1 MDSAISVENNIP
13 ENTTSTNPPKR
24 RRRVRE
30 SKWDQPDEAIAPV
43 NDFVDKPSNEGN
55 KKRHRRLYI
64 GNLPSGTTYK
74 ELVDFLI
81 AALRLPPDSCD
92 KNVQAPPISKTEIFN
107 EDQGYCFL
115 EFSTPEL
122 ADTCFKLDAINYKG
136 RVLKIRR
143 PIDYGTTSSS
153 DDTKVFV
160 QNIPPSMSETDIK
173 NLLEKHGKLRSANLV
188 KDLKTDQNK
197 GYGFFEFDD
206 SRAAKMAVCHL
217 NGYVVDKNALSVKHA
232 AFSYFASGGKL
243 TDCKATNLPN
253 SVTQSILSNPLLGLQ
268 MQSGRRIG
276 AQPSRVVQLLNI
288 IFHEDLL
295 QDKKYHELKD
305 AIMQEA
311 KKYGHLE
318 DIVIPRPNEDLSY
331 KEGVGKVF
339 LKFKDEISSR
349 RAQYMLN
356 GRVFDK
362 KRIVCAA
369 FFPLE
374 RFMKGKY
381 TLV

>member
-1 MDSAISVENNIP
+1 MEPAITLED
-13 ENTTSTNPPKR
+13 NTSEITSTVNPSKR
-24 RRRVRE
+24 RRRIRE
-30 SKWDQPDEAIAPV
+30 SKWDVPDETPEPIDDLA
-43 NDFVDKPSNEGN
+43 DKPASEGS
-55 KKRHRRLYI
+55 KKRLRRLYF
-64 GNLPSGTTYK
+64 GNLPSGTKYN
-74 ELVDFLI
+74 ELVDFI
-81 AALRLPPDSCD
+81 AAAIRLPSWSSET
-92 KNVQAPPISKTEIFN
+92 NAGTPPISKTEIFN

-115 EFSTPEL
+115 EFVTPEL
-122 ADTCFKLDAINYKG
+122 ADKCFKLDGINYKG

-173 NLLEKHGKLRSANLV
+173 TLLEKHGKLRTANVV
-188 KDLKTDQNK
+188 KDLSTGQNK

-217 NGYVVDKNALSVKHA
+217 NGFVVDKTVLSVKHA

-253 SVTQSILSNPLLGLQ
+253 SVTQTILSDPLLGLQ
-268 MQSGRRIG
+268 MQSGRRVG

-288 IFHEDLL
+288 VFHEDLI
-295 QDKKYHELKD
+295 QDKRYHELKH
-305 AIMQEA
+305 AIMEEA

-318 DIVIPRPNEDLSY
+318 DIVIPRPKEDLSY
-331 KEGVGKVF
+331 REGVGKVF
-339 LKFKDEISSR
+339 LKFRDDVSSR

-369 FFPLE
+369 FFPLQ
-374 RFMKGKY
+374 RFMQGKY
-381 TLV
+381 TLF

>member
-1 MDSAISVENNIP
+1 MGSNTATDNNVTGNEDVP
-13 ENTTSTNPPKR
+13 NPPR
-24 RRRVRE
+24 RRRRMRE
-30 SKWDQPDEAIAPV
+30 SKWDNVEESPAAS
-43 NDFVDKPSNEGN
+43 NDFNDKLGGDDN

-74 ELVDFLI
+74 ALVEFLS
-81 AALRLPPDSCD
+81 AALRLPNDDSGQT
-92 KNVQAPPISKTEIFN
+92 VQVPHISKTEIFN

-122 ADTCFKLDAINYKG
+122 ADACFKLDGINFKG
-136 RVLKIRR
+136 KLLKIRR

-153 DDTKVFV
+153 EDTKVFV
-160 QNIPPSMSETDIK
+160 QNIPPTMSEAEVK
-173 NLLEKHGKLRSANLV
+173 ELLEKHGKIKSSNLV
-188 KDLKTDQNK
+188 KDLKTGQNK

-217 NGYVVDKNALSVKHA
+217 NGHIIGKNVLSVKHA
-232 AFSYFASGGKL
+232 AFSYFAAGGKL

-276 AQPSRVVQLLNI
+276 SKPSRIVQLINI
-288 IFHEDLL
+288 VFHEDLI
-295 QDKKYHELKD
+295 QDKRYHEVKD
-305 AIMQEA
+305 AIMEEA

-318 DIVIPRPNEDLSY
+318 DIVIPRPNDDLSY

-339 LKFKDEISSR
+339 LKFGDEISSR

-356 GRVFDK
+356 GRVFDGN
-362 KRIVCAA
+362 RIVCAA
-369 FFPLE
+369 FFPLD
-374 RFMKGKY
+374 RFLKGKY